1 VNQTERTMR
10 DLLLKGKEAYGVVSV
25 KAEFEAEGT
34 RMDELLRLLDIARTA
49 GLPVTVKIGG
59 CEALRD
65 LYEARQIGV
74 RYIVAPMVETP
85 YALSKFIDAKNT
97 AFPEDE
103 QADTGFLFNMETI
116 TAFDNRE
123 ALARE
128 AKREGGA
135 QGIVFGRTD
144 FVGSLGRSSDAINDP
159 DVTDWVT
166 QVAEICRAEN
176 LELVV
181 GGGVSIDALPALR
194 TVANVHL
201 SRFETRKIIF
211 GAEAVDAENIEKGLL
226 NAAHFEILWLLNKRD
241 YYSRITQEDAKR
253 IETLERRWRVLGT
266 PI

>member
-1 VNQTERTMR
+1 MNQTERTMR

>member
-1 VNQTERTMR
+1 MR

-97 AFPEDE
+97 VYPQEE
-103 QADTGFLFNMETI
+103 RSDTGFLFNMETI
-116 TAFDNRE
+116 TGYYNRE
-123 ALARE
+123 SLITE
-128 AKREGGA
+128 ATKDEGA
-135 QGIVFGRTD
+135 QGIVFGRSD
-144 FVGSLGRSSDAINDP
+144 FVGSLGRPGDSINDV
-159 DVTDWVT
+159 DVTKRISE
-166 QVAEICRAEN
+166 VAEICRSAD

-181 GGGVSIDALPALR
+181 GGGVSIDALSALR
-194 TVANVHL
+194 TIADIHL

-211 GAEAVDAENIEKGLL
+211 GSAALDVPNIEKGLL

-241 YYSRITQEDAKR
+241 YYSRITNEDARR
-253 IETLERRWRVLGT
+253 IETLEQRWRVLGT

>member
-1 VNQTERTMR
+1 MR

-49 GLPVTVKIGG
+49 GLEVTVKIGG

-97 AFPEDE
+97 VYPLEE
-103 QADTGFLFNMETI
+103 QTDTGFLFNMETI
-116 TAFDNRE
+116 TGFSNRADLISE
-123 ALARE
+123 ATRTH
-128 AKREGGA
+128 GA
-135 QGIVFGRTD
+135 QGIVFGRSD
-144 FVGSLGRSSDAINDP
+144 FVGSLGRSSDAINDA
-159 DVTDWVT
+159 DVTEHI
-166 QVAEICRAEN
+166 AEVSELCRASE

-194 TVANVHL
+194 DISKSHL

-211 GAEAVDAENIEKGLL
+211 GANALDAPNIEKGLL
-226 NAAHFEILWLLNKRD
+226 NAAHFEILWLMNKRD
-241 YYSRITQEDAKR
+241 YYSRITNEDAKR